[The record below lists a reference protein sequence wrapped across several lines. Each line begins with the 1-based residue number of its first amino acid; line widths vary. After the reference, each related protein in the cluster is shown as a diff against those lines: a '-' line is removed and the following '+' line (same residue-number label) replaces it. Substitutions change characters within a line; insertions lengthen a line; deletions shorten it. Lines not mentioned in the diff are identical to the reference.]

1 MAREDWGWK
10 PDYDLEGMTSDMIQN
25 LAKKILE
32 FQNFANVIYIISPD
46 IFTPEKLGLV
56 LGG

>member
-1 MAREDWGWK
+1 MFFLLKIKVD
-10 PDYDLEGMTSDMIQN
+10 I
-25 LAKKILE
+25 ILE

-56 LGG
+56 LGGWQTANFKKAYLK